1 MKHLIFNSKTTL
13 IAFLFLTFSSCSSD
27 DDSPKV
33 DLPTINYSN
42 IVLDATFFE
51 AGNSLTPTINWNG
64 NTGTISLGSPITGL
78 NINTSGTLSWT
89 KDLPIGTHNVEVIV
103 ANSAGQIVENITI
116 NNPLQGIFTGTYDNT
131 FFFELEFI
139 TDGTLLLRVDSE
151 TNPDLATGTWTLDES
166 TININYTYDNTGN
179 EYSLSGSLVTGAN
192 ATYSGNWYREHDA
205 LNSNERGPFEV
216 VLN

>member
-1 MKHLIFNSKTTL
+1 MKHLFYMSKITL
-13 IAFLFLTFSSCSSD
+13 LAFLFLTFSSCSS

-64 NTGTISLGSPITGL
+64 NTGTISLGTPITGL

-103 ANSAGQIVENITI
+103 ANSSGQIVENITI
-116 NNPLQGIFTGTYDNT
+116 NNPLQGIFTGTYDDIY
-131 FFFELEFI
+131 FFELEFKP
-139 TDGTLLLRVDSE
+139 DGILLLRVDNE
-151 TNPDLATGTWTLDES
+151 TSPSLATGTWIIDGN
-166 TININYTYDNTGN
+166 TITTDYTYDVSGN
-179 EYSLSGSLVTGAN
+179 EISLSGSLVIGTN
-192 ATYSGNWYREHDA
+192 AIYSGKWYRDHGA
-205 LNSNERGPFEV
+205 LSVNERGVFEV
-216 VLN
+216 ILN